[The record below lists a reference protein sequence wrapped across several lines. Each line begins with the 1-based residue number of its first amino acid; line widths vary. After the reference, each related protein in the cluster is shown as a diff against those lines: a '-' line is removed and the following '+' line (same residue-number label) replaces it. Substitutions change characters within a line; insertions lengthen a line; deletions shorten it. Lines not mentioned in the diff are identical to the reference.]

1 MRRPYNS
8 LRTLENIDHMLKKL
22 WQGLTKTREAIG
34 GRLASLFGRKLDAQ
48 LLEELEEILYSADLG
63 PVAVEILGELQTSFR
78 KGEFRDT
85 SELKPRLEKA
95 LLARL
100 EGAAL
105 ASAATAPTVILIA
118 GVNGSGKT
126 TSIAKLA
133 GFLRSKNH
141 SVLLAAGDT
150 FRAAAVE
157 QLTIWA
163 DRLGVQIVKGASGA
177 DPSAVAYDALEAAI
191 ARKSDYLIVDTA
203 GRLHTQKNL
212 MSELEKIRRTLG
224 KKIPGAP
231 HEVLLIVDSTTGQ
244 NALRQAEEF
253 TKSISVTGIFLSK
266 LDGTAKGGAIFGI
279 RKQLNIPI
287 KFVGTGEQ
295 IDDIEVFDQER
306 AKEFVSSILGS

>member
-1 MRRPYNS
+1 MVF
-8 LRTLENIDHMLKKL
+8 KKL

-34 GRLASLFGRKLDAQ
+34 GRLASLFGRKLDPQ
-48 LLEELEEILYSADLG
+48 LLEELEEVLYSADLG
-63 PVAVEILGELQTSFR
+63 PVAVEILNELQSSFR
-78 KGEFRDT
+78 KGEFK
-85 SELKPRLEKA
+85 ENQEWKPQLEQA

-100 EGAAL
+100 EGAPL
-105 ASAATAPTVILIA
+105 ATAAKAPTVILIA

-133 GFLRSKNH
+133 GYLRSKGH

-177 DPSAVAYDALEAAI
+177 DPSAVAFDALEAAI

-212 MSELEKIRRTLG
+212 MAELEKIRRTLG
-224 KKIPGAP
+224 KKIPNAP
-231 HEVLLIVDSTTGQ
+231 HEVLLILDSTTGQ

-253 TKSISVTGIFLSK
+253 AKAVSVTGIFLSK

-295 IDDIEVFDQER
+295 IDDIEVFDRER
-306 AKEFVSSILGS
+306 AKEFVSSLLGS